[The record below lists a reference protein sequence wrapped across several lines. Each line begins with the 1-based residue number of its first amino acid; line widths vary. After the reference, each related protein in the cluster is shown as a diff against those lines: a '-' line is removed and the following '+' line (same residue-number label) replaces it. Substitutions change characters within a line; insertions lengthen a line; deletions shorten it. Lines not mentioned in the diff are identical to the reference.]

1 MDNDGIAAVG
11 AKIENGDVYINK
23 QTPINTRDP
32 VPDSYPQMDSFY
44 KPTPQY
50 YKGPSG
56 ETGVVDKVLLT
67 SNEENHFLVK
77 ALVRQTRRPEVGDK
91 FSR

>member
-1 MDNDGIAAVG
+1 MHT
-11 AKIENGDVYINK
+11 
-23 QTPINTRDP
+23 Q
-32 VPDSYPQMDSFY
+32 DSFY

-50 YKGPSG
+50 YKGPPG

-77 ALVRQTRRPEVGDK
+77 ALIRHTRRPEVGDK
-91 FSR
+91 FSSKSGASRSTPLPISSHLDLNLDSGVN